1 MRQCIECLN
10 GYMHIKK
17 NNINNICFLTNLL
30 LIYLSHKANII
41 PMQNAGHLFPAVFL
55 STLLFFAIKTKRN
68 SFEFLL

>member
-17 NNINNICFLTNLL
+17 NNTNNICFLTNLL

-41 PMQNAGHLFPAVFL
+41 PMQNAGHLFPAVFFVHPVVFCYKNKKEL
-55 STLLFFAIKTKRN
+55 I
-68 SFEFLL
+68 